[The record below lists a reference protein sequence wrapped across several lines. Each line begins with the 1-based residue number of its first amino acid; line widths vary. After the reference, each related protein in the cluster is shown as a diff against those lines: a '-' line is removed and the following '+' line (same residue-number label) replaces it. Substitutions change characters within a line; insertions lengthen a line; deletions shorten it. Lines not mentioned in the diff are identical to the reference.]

1 VQHGVRWSKLPREV
15 EMPEPEIRLFP
26 SDKQLFHAAAETFC
40 NIGNEAIREHG
51 HFTVAL
57 SGGST
62 PRGLHQ
68 ELVKTFASELPWDKV
83 FFFWG
88 DERHVPPDFPES
100 NYRMARET
108 LLSKLPIP
116 ANNIFRMHGEI
127 PDANQAAGIYE
138 QTLREFFHPSQVG
151 FPRFDFILLGMGP
164 DGHTASLFPATN
176 ALKEQQSWVAGNWVE
191 QHSTFRITLTYPVI
205 NSAANIMFLIKG
217 ADKAEMVRK
226 ALKDPSAN
234 LPCQGVRPNA
244 GKLMW
249 YMDQGAGAKL

>member
-1 VQHGVRWSKLPREV
+1 MSEPQVRV
-15 EMPEPEIRLFP
+15 FP

-40 NIGNEAIREHG
+40 KVGSDAIREHG
-51 HFTVAL
+51 RYAVAL

-68 ELVKTFASELPWDKV
+68 ELVTNFASELPWDKV

-116 ANNIFRMHGEI
+116 GTHIFRMHGEI
-127 PDANQAAGIYE
+127 PDPNQAAGLYE
-138 QTLREFFHPSQVG
+138 QVLREFFHPNLG
-151 FPRFDFILLGMGP
+151 FPRLDFILLGMGP
-164 DGHTASLFPATN
+164 DGHTASLFPGTT
-176 ALKEQQSWVAGNWVE
+176 ALKEQQCWVAGNWVE
-191 QHSTFRITLTYPVI
+191 QHSTWRITVTYPVL
-205 NSAANIMFLIKG
+205 NNAANVMFLVEG
-217 ADKAEMVRK
+217 SGKAGIVSK

-234 LPCQGVRPNA
+234 LPCQRVRPEN
-244 GKLMW
+244 GNLMW
-249 YMDQGAGAKL
+249 YMDQTAGAGL

>member
-1 VQHGVRWSKLPREV
+1 MSEPQVRV
-15 EMPEPEIRLFP
+15 FH
-26 SDKQLFHAAAETFC
+26 SDEQLFHAAAETFC
-40 NIGNEAIREHG
+40 KIGADAIREHG
-51 HFTVAL
+51 RYTVAL

-68 ELVKTFASELPWDKV
+68 ELVANFASELAWDKV

-116 ANNIFRMHGEI
+116 GTHIFRMHSEI
-127 PDANQAAGIYE
+127 PDANQAAGLYE
-138 QTLREFFHPSQVG
+138 QVLRAFFHPNLG
-151 FPRFDFILLGMGP
+151 FPRLDFILLGMGP
-164 DGHTASLFPATN
+164 DGHTASLFPGTP

-191 QHSTFRITLTYPVI
+191 QHSTFRITFTYPVI
-205 NSAANIMFLIKG
+205 NNASNVMFLIKG
-217 ADKAEMVRK
+217 ADKAEIVRK

-234 LPCQGVRPNA
+234 LPCQGVKPVN
-244 GKLMW
+244 GQLMW
-249 YMDQGAGAKL
+249 YLDKGAGGKL

>member
-1 VQHGVRWSKLPREV
+1 
-15 EMPEPEIRLFP
+15 MPEPQVSVFHSDDELFR
-26 SDKQLFHAAAETFC
+26 AAAETFC
-40 NIGNEAIREHG
+40 RIGKDAIREHG
-51 HFTVAL
+51 RYTVAL

-62 PRGLHQ
+62 PRNLHK
-68 ELVKTFASELPWDKV
+68 ELVTNLASELPWDKV

-116 ANNIFRMHGEI
+116 SSHIFRMHGEL

-138 QTLREFFHPSQVG
+138 QTLREFFYSLHG
-151 FPRFDFILLGMGP
+151 TLPRLDFILLGMGP
-164 DGHTASLFPATN
+164 DGHTASLFPGTA

-205 NSAANIMFLIKG
+205 NNAANIMFLIKG

-226 ALKDPSAN
+226 ALQDPSAG
-234 LPCQGVRPNA
+234 LPCQGVKPVSGELVWYLDEAA
-244 GKLMW
+244 GTRL
-249 YMDQGAGAKL
+249 